1 MPVRTFAFPAAALL
15 GVLVACRD
23 SMGPRAAHRVNLSFA
38 TNAGTPAG
46 QVAAAGVNGGLA
58 VAVGT
63 DELVITR
70 AQIVLREIEFEY
82 EDSLPGCTSRYDD
95 ACEKIEVGPVLVDL
109 PLDGSLRTQITATV
123 PQGTFDEIE
132 FELEHAHDDSAS
144 ERAFRREHPE
154 FNGLSVR
161 VEGTFNGQ
169 PFTFVSSVRA
179 ELEMEFDPPLV
190 VGESWHNVTVS
201 VDLARWFRRT
211 DGTVIDP
218 RTANP
223 GGINA
228 GLVASNI
235 RSSFDA
241 FDDDDR
247 DGHRRG
253 RGRGGDDDSSDDNSG
268 RGS

>member
-1 MPVRTFAFPAAALL
+1 MPVRNFFPAAALI

-23 SMGPRAAHRVNLSFA
+23 ATGPRAAHLVSLSFA
-38 TNAGTPAG
+38 ATAGTGPDGQIVGTTAG
-46 QVAAAGVNGGLA
+46 GLQVAAGA
-58 VAVGT
+58 

-82 EDSLPGCTSRYDD
+82 EDSLPGCTSSYDD
-95 ACEKIEVGPVLVDL
+95 DICEKIEVGPVLVDL
-109 PLDGSLRTQITATV
+109 PVDGSLRTQITATV
-123 PQGTFDEIE
+123 PEGTFDEIE

-144 ERAFRREHPE
+144 ERAFRRDHPE

-179 ELEMEFDPPLV
+179 ELEMEFSPPLV
-190 VGESWHNVTVS
+190 VGESGHNVTVS
-201 VDLARWFRRT
+201 VDLARWFRRS

-223 GGINA
+223 GGANA
-228 GLVASNI
+228 GTVAANI

-247 DGHRRG
+247 DGRRH
-253 RGRGGDDDSSDDNSG
+253 GGDDDSDDDNSG

>member
-1 MPVRTFAFPAAALL
+1 MPVRNFAFPAAALL

-23 SMGPRAAHRVNLSFA
+23 AMGPRTAHRVNLSFA
-38 TNAGTPAG
+38 TNTDAGTSG
-46 QVAAAGVNGGLA
+46 QVAGATVDGGFG
-58 VAVGT
+58 VAVGS
-63 DELVITR
+63 DELIITR
-70 AQIVLREIEFEY
+70 ARIVLREIEFER
-82 EDSLPGCTSRYDD
+82 EDSLAGCTSSFDD
-95 ACEKIEVGPVLVDL
+95 DSCEKVEVGPVLVDL
-109 PLDGSLRTQITATV
+109 PLDGSLRTQLAATV

-144 ERAFRREHPE
+144 ERAFRVAHPE

-179 ELEMEFDPPLV
+179 EMEIEFNPPLV
-190 VGESWHNVTVS
+190 VGESGHNVTVN

-211 DGTVIDP
+211 DGSVIDP

-223 GGINA
+223 GGPNA
-228 GLVASNI
+228 GTVAANI

-247 DGHRRG
+247 DGRRH
-253 RGRGGDDDSSDDNSG
+253 GGSDDDGDDDNSG